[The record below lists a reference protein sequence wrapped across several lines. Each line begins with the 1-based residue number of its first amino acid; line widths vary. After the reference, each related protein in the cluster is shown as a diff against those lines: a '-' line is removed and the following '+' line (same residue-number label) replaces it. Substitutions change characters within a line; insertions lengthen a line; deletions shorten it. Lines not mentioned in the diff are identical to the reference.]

1 MESQTKIY
9 ICAPA
14 DVATG
19 GPELLHQ
26 LADKLRNMG
35 KNVFMYYYPTHQS
48 KPVHDNYLEYQLK
61 SSTTIEDD
69 VNNLVIVPEVET
81 GILKNLIF
89 IKKMVW
95 WLSIDNYFLRLP
107 KFKGRINRYLLKFF
121 GTQDYFFFDKE
132 LKFIEKHLVQSQ
144 YAKTFLSKYKIEATD
159 LSDFLHK
166 SFIDENF
173 SNESKKNIVAYN
185 PNKGIIFTKKIIK
198 SAPHIKFIPIK
209 NMTRHQVVSLLKT
222 AKVYID
228 FGHHPGKDRI
238 PREASYLNCCVITNR
253 KGSAFYQND
262 LPIKEEFK
270 FNENKSSL
278 KKIVLKIEDCFEN
291 YQENNQKFN
300 FHREKIKNEESIFE
314 SQVKSIFIN

>member
-9 ICAPA
+9 VCAPA

-35 KNVFMYYYPTHQS
+35 KNVFMYYYPTNHS

-61 SSTTIEDD
+61 SSTIIEDD

-81 GILKNLIF
+81 NILNNLKY

-95 WLSIDNYFLRLP
+95 WLSIDNYFLSLP
-107 KFKGRINRYLLKFF
+107 KFKGRINRYLLRFF
-121 GTQDYFFFDKE
+121 NTQKYFFFNKN
-132 LKFIEKHLVQSQ
+132 LKSIDKHLVQSH
-144 YAKTFLSKYKIEATD
+144 YAKTFLSKYKIEAND

-166 SFIDENF
+166 SFIDEN
-173 SNESKKNIVAYN
+173 SSSESKQNIVVYN
-185 PNKGIIFTKKIIK
+185 PFKGVNFTKKIIK
-198 SAPHIKFIPIK
+198 FAPHIKFVPIK
-209 NMTRHQVVSLLKT
+209 NMTRDQVVSLLKT

-270 FNENKSSL
+270 FNENKISL
-278 KKIVLKIEDCFEN
+278 KKIILKIEDCFEN
-291 YQENNQKFN
+291 YQENNLKFD

-314 SQVKSIFIN
+314 SQVNSIFIN